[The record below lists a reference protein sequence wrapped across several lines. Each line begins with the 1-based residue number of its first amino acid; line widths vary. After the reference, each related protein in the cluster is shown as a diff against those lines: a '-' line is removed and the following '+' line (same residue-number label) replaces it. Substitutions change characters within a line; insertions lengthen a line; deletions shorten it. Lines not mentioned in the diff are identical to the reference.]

1 MSMNITFDTAN
12 NPAAPILVLATRSG
26 EKLGQLNAENIV
38 CNDSLKEASE
48 LSFRVRKYLNGK
60 KTDLWNKLVNFK
72 LVWCKNYD
80 TWFQITVDID
90 ESDET
95 IKNVLGVRLGEAE
108 LSQIM
113 LYDIE
118 INTEDDI
125 ARDDYKITV
134 LFNQN
139 DKEASLL
146 HRIMEKAPHYSVTHV
161 DSTIKNIQRTFTF
174 NNTSIYDSLQEIGE
188 EIGCLF
194 ILNSNSD
201 ENGDIQRTISVYDIQ
216 SYCYECG
223 HRGNFT
229 LSCPKCHS
237 KNINEGYGEDTT
249 IFVTSDE
256 LGEDIQFTT
265 DTGAVKNC
273 FKLEAGDDLMT
284 ATIKNCNPNGSGYI
298 WYFSDD
304 MKTDMSDEL
313 VERLTDYDKDYAFY
327 QSDYIAHVNSIT
339 AYNDLINK
347 YKTFNPDL
355 ESISSQIKGYSAIM
369 NSLYNTI
376 NFKLYLQSE
385 LMPDASLGD
394 TSAAKQAD
402 LLTISNLS
410 PIAVENT
417 KNISLATANSAV
429 LLMAKV
435 IVDSRYQ
442 VKINTSSFTSL
453 KWTGN
458 FVITNYSDEK
468 DTATSKTITITIND
482 SIETYLKQKIEKSL
496 SKNENYDLSIANLFK
511 MSENDF
517 KVEIRKYCLNRLTA
531 FYDACQSC
539 LDILIEQGIADKE
552 SWNASGKTDK
562 NLYDNLYLP
571 YHTKLEALEKEIKQ
585 REQEIKQID
594 DIAAVLGKHQQNI
607 QKILNFEE
615 YLGKDLWLEFCAY
628 RREDTYSNTNYIS
641 DGLNDS
647 KIFDKANE
655 FIKVAKEEIFKS
667 AELQHSITSK
677 LKNLLVIEKFQPLV
691 DKFKVGNWIRI
702 QIDDMVYKLR
712 LLFYE
717 VDFDNI
723 ENLSVEFSDVMKTTN
738 GLTDQSEL
746 MHKASSMASSY
757 DSTKRQ
763 AEQGKKSKEQLNDW
777 VDKGLSLTNIKII
790 GNADNQNQTWDE
802 HGILC
807 REYSPITDSFDDKQ
821 LKIINRGLYVTNDNW
836 KTAKAGIGNFTFWNP
851 ETQEMD
857 EAYGVIADTLVGNLI
872 LSEKVGVYNQN
883 NSIQLSENG
892 IVVTTNGILDD
903 DNVGHNKMLFS
914 VQKETKDGIEKLMYI
929 DDNGNLVLNGS
940 MEINSGTSSN
950 STFDEVVQGL
960 NTTIGNNTTSINKIN
975 DSKTGIYARAEQY
988 IKDYKSEIGQ
998 YLTYD
1003 TQGLTLGAK
1012 VGTYESPYK
1021 ITLDNKQ
1028 LNFLYNNK
1036 PVAFINSEVLSINNG
1051 IFNGTIYSNN
1061 CEIEGGLIA
1070 GWKITPTKIYYDGTP
1085 TAVIQRPTANSTYV
1099 FAAGGYNNS
1108 DYSDCPF
1115 RVTKYGVVY
1124 IGTDTSNQL
1133 KLEAGH
1139 IDFYYDN
1146 QRSGRIGQTSEN
1158 DIAIE
1163 NTNLSLTK
1171 AIYCDGGIYGRT
1183 GYSKDGYYEARLI
1196 RYVIQ
1201 DSQHLIGLGDGS
1213 RRDGIELYS
1222 NHNLR
1227 FPNDYGI
1234 TLNGGSIA
1242 FRYYNNAVYCGI
1254 DTKPLRLVGSSI
1266 TSNGSSVT
1274 SDIRMKNSV
1283 VDIDEKYLELLNLL
1297 DAKTYKFNRHNPET
1311 TNTGFIAQEVL
1322 SALKQLELSP
1332 KDFGGFVDIYGDGS
1346 EYALDYTQFIAILW
1360 KAVQN
1365 INQELA
1371 NIKQGKEGR

>member
-1 MSMNITFDTAN
+1 M
-12 NPAAPILVLATRSG
+12 
-26 EKLGQLNAENIV
+26 
-38 CNDSLKEASE
+38 
-48 LSFRVRKYLNGK
+48 
-60 KTDLWNKLVNFK
+60 
-72 LVWCKNYD
+72 
-80 TWFQITVDID
+80 
-90 ESDET
+90 
-95 IKNVLGVRLGEAE
+95 
-108 LSQIM
+108 
-113 LYDIE
+113 
-118 INTEDDI
+118 
-125 ARDDYKITV
+125 
-134 LFNQN
+134 
-139 DKEASLL
+139 
-146 HRIMEKAPHYSVTHV
+146 
-161 DSTIKNIQRTFTF
+161 
-174 NNTSIYDSLQEIGE
+174 
-188 EIGCLF
+188 
-194 ILNSNSD
+194 
-201 ENGDIQRTISVYDIQ
+201 
-216 SYCYECG
+216 
-223 HRGNFT
+223 
-229 LSCPKCHS
+229 
-237 KNINEGYGEDTT
+237 
-249 IFVTSDE
+249 
-256 LGEDIQFTT
+256 
-265 DTGAVKNC
+265 
-273 FKLEAGDDLMT
+273 
-284 ATIKNCNPNGSGYI
+284 
-298 WYFSDD
+298 
-304 MKTDMSDEL
+304 
-313 VERLTDYDKDYAFY
+313 
-327 QSDYIAHVNSIT
+327 
-339 AYNDLINK
+339 
-347 YKTFNPDL
+347 
-355 ESISSQIKGYSAIM
+355 
-369 NSLYNTI
+369 
-376 NFKLYLQSE
+376 
-385 LMPDASLGD
+385 
-394 TSAAKQAD
+394 
-402 LLTISNLS
+402 
-410 PIAVENT
+410 
-417 KNISLATANSAV
+417 
-429 LLMAKV
+429 
-435 IVDSRYQ
+435 
-442 VKINTSSFTSL
+442 
-453 KWTGN
+453 
-458 FVITNYSDEK
+458 
-468 DTATSKTITITIND
+468 
-482 SIETYLKQKIEKSL
+482 
-496 SKNENYDLSIANLFK
+496 
-511 MSENDF
+511 
-517 KVEIRKYCLNRLTA
+517 
-531 FYDACQSC
+531 
-539 LDILIEQGIADKE
+539 
-552 SWNASGKTDK
+552 
-562 NLYDNLYLP
+562 
-571 YHTKLEALEKEIKQ
+571 
-585 REQEIKQID
+585 
-594 DIAAVLGKHQQNI
+594 
-607 QKILNFEE
+607 
-615 YLGKDLWLEFCAY
+615 
-628 RREDTYSNTNYIS
+628 
-641 DGLNDS
+641 
-647 KIFDKANE
+647 
-655 FIKVAKEEIFKS
+655 
-667 AELQHSITSK
+667 
-677 LKNLLVIEKFQPLV
+677 

-702 QIDDMVYKLR
+702 QVDDVIYKLR
-712 LLFYE
+712 LLSYE
-717 VDFDNI
+717 VDFDDLS
-723 ENLSVEFSDVMKTTN
+723 NLNVEFSDVMKTAN
-738 GLTDQSEL
+738 GLTDQINL
-746 MHKASSMASSY
+746 MQKASSMATSY

-763 AEQGKKSKEQLNDW
+763 AEQGKKSNEQLNDW
-777 VDKGLSLTNIKII
+777 VNKGLSLTNTKIVS
-790 GNADNQNQTWDE
+790 NAENQNQTWDE

-807 REYSPITDSFDDKQ
+807 REYSPIADTYDDRQ